1 MYPGF
6 KILLVILVA
15 LFPVLAFPTSITASN
30 QPPHRETLNEA
41 ITLFKANPLQSTK
54 TLVFISDQPLSL
66 IEAPQLEPWQVELN
80 YDQASKT
87 LKYYETTYGD
97 TYQETSFSQKDLTY
111 SPYHDLSLLEQARL
125 TGLHEDEGGSTTYYF
140 SVEKANLQILVTV
153 EHQQFPSLKEA
164 KYLWEFPEK
173 KQFLLHQ
180 IFF

>member
-6 KILLVILVA
+6 KMLLVILVA

-41 ITLFKANPLQSTK
+41 ISLFKASPHQFTK
-54 TLVFISDQPLSL
+54 TLVFISEQPLSL
-66 IEAPQLEPWQVELN
+66 TEDPQFEPWQVELS
-80 YDQASKT
+80 YEQASKT
-87 LKYYETTYGD
+87 LRYCETTYGD
-97 TYQETSFSQKDLTY
+97 TYQETSFSEKDLTY

-125 TGLHEDEGGSTTYYF
+125 TGLLEDEGGSITYYF
-140 SVEKANLQILVTV
+140 SLEKANLQILVTV
-153 EHQQFPSLKEA
+153 EDEQLPSLKEA
-164 KYLWEFPEK
+164 KYLWEFPQE